1 VKVVDLRS
9 DTVTKPTAEMRRAM
23 AEAEVGDDV
32 YGEDP
37 TTNSLQ
43 ERVAELFGKDAALFV
58 TSGSMGN
65 LVAFRCHTE
74 PGDEVI
80 CHEGAHFLHFEVG
93 SLAAVAG
100 VQVRPLRGNKGV
112 LDPEDVIA
120 AIRPKRFAFPRSR
133 VIAVENTNNFAG
145 GAIYPIDDL
154 RAARKVA
161 DEYGLA
167 LHLDGARIFNASV
180 ATGIP
185 VSEYAALADTLT
197 FCFSKGL
204 GCPVG
209 SILVGS
215 QEVIEKARRYR
226 QMHGGGMRQ
235 SGVLTAACH
244 VALDSMI
251 DRLAEDHAN
260 AKRLAEGIAAIQPEA
275 INPDDVETNLVLVTT
290 APLGF
295 TPAEF
300 STALEEEGVLF
311 GPHATGFVRLAI
323 HLDVSSDDIDFVLE
337 KIEKVMRAG

>member
-1 VKVVDLRS
+1 LRVVDLRS
-9 DTVTKPTAEMRRAM
+9 DTVTKPTPEMRRAM
-23 AEAEVGDDV
+23 AEAQVGDDV

-43 ERVAELFGKDAALFV
+43 ERVAELCGKEAALFV

-65 LVAFRCHTE
+65 LVAFRCHTQ

-93 SLAAVAG
+93 SVSAIGG
-100 VQVRPLRGNKGV
+100 VQVHPLAGNRGV
-112 LDPEDVIA
+112 LDPEDIVA
-120 AIRPKRFAFPRSR
+120 AIRPQMYAYPRTR
-133 VIAVENTNNFAG
+133 VIAVENTHNVAG
-145 GAIYPIDDL
+145 GTIYPMDDL

-161 DEYGLA
+161 DEYELA
-167 LHLDGARIFNASV
+167 LHIDGARIFNASV
-180 ATGIP
+180 ATGIA
-185 VSEYAALADTLT
+185 VSEYAAIADTLT

-204 GCPVG
+204 CCPVG

-215 QEVIEKARRYR
+215 RDLISRARRFR

-260 AKRLAEGIAAIQPEA
+260 AKRLAEGIAAIESEA
-275 INPDDVETNLVLVTT
+275 INPDDVETNLLLVTT
-290 APLGF
+290 APLGL
-295 TPAEF
+295 TPSEF
-300 STALEEEGVLF
+300 SAALKEQGVLF
-311 GPHATGFVRLAI
+311 SPHRPGNVRLVTHA
-323 HLDVSSDDIDFVLE
+323 DVSAEDIDFALE
-337 KIEKVMRAG
+337 KIEQSVA

>member
-1 VKVVDLRS
+1 
-9 DTVTKPTAEMRRAM
+9 M

-43 ERVAELFGKDAALFV
+43 ERVAELFGKEAALFV

-80 CHEGAHFLHFEVG
+80 CHVGAHFLHFEVA

-100 VQVRPLRGNKGV
+100 VQVRPLPGNRGV
-112 LDPEDVIA
+112 LDPDDVIA
-120 AIRPKRFAFPRSR
+120 AIRPPVYAYPRSR

-154 RAARKVA
+154 RSMRKVA

-167 LHLDGARIFNASV
+167 LHIDGARIFNASV

-185 VSEYAALADTLT
+185 VAEYAALADTLT

-204 GCPVG
+204 CCPVG
-209 SILVGS
+209 SVLVGS
-215 QEVIEKARRYR
+215 HEVIGKARRFR

-244 VALDSMI
+244 IALDSMI

-260 AKRLAEGIAAIQPEA
+260 AKRLAEGIADMQPEA
-275 INPDDVETNLVLVTT
+275 VNPDEVDTNLVLVTT
-290 APLGF
+290 APFGF

-300 STALEEEGVLF
+300 SAALRDEGVLF
-311 GPHATGFVRLAI
+311 NPHATGFVRLAV
-323 HLDVSSDDIDFVLE
+323 HADVTSDDIEFVLE
-337 KIEKVMRAG
+337 KIEKVAGAS